1 MEVKAKAMEEGVLLA
16 WDLGRK
22 DIVIESDA
30 QLVVNALRGTKLVRV
45 RLNPLH
51 RLFNLIY

>member
-1 MEVKAKAMEEGVLLA
+1 MEVKAKAVEEGVLLA

-30 QLVVNALRGTKLVRV
+30 QLVVNALKGTKLVRV

>member
-1 MEVKAKAMEEGVLLA
+1 MEVKAKAVEEGVLLA

-30 QLVVNALRGTKLVRV
+30 QLVVNALGEQSL
-45 RLNPLH
+45 
-51 RLFNLIY
+51 